1 MCFVDNDKVGR
12 QDAVEPADKSLD
24 AGDLR
29 ELRAVGREAR
39 GDEAMRHVHLRERAV
54 ALLQE
59 FGAVD

>member
-1 MCFVDNDKVGR
+1 MCFVDNNKVR
-12 QDAVEPADKSLD
+12 SDDEVEPADESLD

-29 ELRAVGREAR
+29 ELRAVGRQAR
-39 GDEAMRHVHLRERAV
+39 SDEAMRNVHLRERAV